1 MNASDID
8 TMAEAVSAQ
17 PLAACYEFVAYPG
30 RQVDAAAISAW
41 PARPG
46 RALRDAAG
54 RPVLLHFA
62 PDRWLVPAPP
72 PILLQELASLERAGR
87 GCLIDVEGKWQEVRI
102 ASEHA
107 HYILSTSIDVE
118 TVLAARECAAVM
130 LFDCPA
136 ILARSDGRFH
146 LWIAASFLQSFLAV
160 TTSREMRVAG
170 CAPERAGIS

>member
-1 MNASDID
+1 MNAADTD
-8 TMAEAVSAQ
+8 TMAEALSAQ
-17 PLAACYEFVAYPG
+17 PLAACYEFVGYPG
-30 RQVDAAAISAW
+30 RDVGAAAIGAW
-41 PARPG
+41 PAKPG
-46 RALRDAAG
+46 QVLRDAAA

-72 PILLQELASLERAGR
+72 PILLQELSSLERAGR
-87 GCLIDVEGKWQEVRI
+87 GCLIDIEGKWQEVRI

-107 HYILSTSIDVE
+107 HYILSRGIDVE

-136 ILARSDGRFH
+136 ILARSDGALN

-160 TTSREMRVAG
+160 STSREMRGAG

>member
-1 MNASDID
+1 MNAFATD

-30 RQVDAAAISAW
+30 GEVDAAAISAW

-46 RALRDAAG
+46 QALRDAAG
-54 RPVLLHFA
+54 LPLLLHIA
-62 PDRWLVPAPP
+62 PDRWLAPAPP
-72 PILLQELASLERAGR
+72 PILLQELSSLERAGR

-102 ASEHA
+102 ALGHA
-107 HYILSTSIDVE
+107 HRILSRSIDVE
-118 TVLAARECAAVM
+118 TVLAARDCAAVM

-136 ILARSDGRFH
+136 ILARSDGTFN

-160 TTSREMRVAG
+160 STSREVHGAG

>member
-1 MNASDID
+1 MNATDTD
-8 TMAEAVSAQ
+8 TMAEAVCAQ

-30 RQVDAAAISAW
+30 REVDAAAISAW

-46 RALRDAAG
+46 QALRDAAG
-54 RPVLLHFA
+54 RPLLLHFA

-72 PILLQELASLERAGR
+72 PILLQELSALERAGR
-87 GCLIDVEGKWQEVRI
+87 GCLIDVEAKWQEVRI

-107 HYILSTSIDVE
+107 HYILSSSIDVE
-118 TVLAARECAAVM
+118 TVLAARQCAAVT

-136 ILARSDGRFH
+136 ILARSDSTFSI
-146 LWIAASFLQSFLAV
+146 WIATSFLQSFLAV
-160 TTSREMRVAG
+160 STSPQMRGAG